1 MTPRQFG
8 GVLRTAD
15 YPPPVWRGPFAVRS
29 TRAQHPV
36 WPGILSLPLRST
48 REMWRVPQTQERDV
62 KRLITLTVN
71 GTAYEVAIEPR
82 QSLLQLLREEL
93 HLTGTKEGCSE
104 GECGACTVLLDGKT
118 VDSCLIFALE
128 AQGRDVTTIEGLA
141 QGDQLHPVQ
150 KAFAEYGAVQCGFC
164 TPGMILAAKALLDSN
179 PHPTETEIRQGIAGN
194 LCRCTG
200 YVKIVEA
207 IQAAARG

>member
-1 MTPRQFG
+1 
-8 GVLRTAD
+8 
-15 YPPPVWRGPFAVRS
+15 
-29 TRAQHPV
+29 
-36 WPGILSLPLRST
+36 
-48 REMWRVPQTQERDV
+48 V

-71 GTAYEVAIEPR
+71 GNKYEVAIEPR
-82 QSLLQLLREEL
+82 QSLLQVLREEL

-104 GECGACTVLLDGKT
+104 GECGACTVLLDGQT

-128 AQGRDVTTIEGLA
+128 ANGREVGTIEGLA
-141 QGDQLHPVQ
+141 TGDTLHPLQ
-150 KAFAEYGAVQCGFC
+150 KAFAEYGGVQCGFC

-179 PHPTETEIRQGIAGN
+179 PHPTEADIRQGISGN

-207 IQAAARG
+207 IKAVAKSTAG

>member
-1 MTPRQFG
+1 MPRVTPH
-8 GVLRTAD
+8 AD
-15 YPPPVWRGPFAVRS
+15 
-29 TRAQHPV
+29 
-36 WPGILSLPLRST
+36 
-48 REMWRVPQTQERDV
+48 
-62 KRLITLTVN
+62 ITLRVN
-71 GTAYEVAIEPR
+71 GADHALHADTR
-82 QSLLQLLREEL
+82 TTLLDALREHL
-93 HLTGTKEGCSE
+93 GLTGAKKGCDH
-104 GECGACTVLLDGKT
+104 GQCGACTVLVDGRRANA
-118 VDSCLIFALE
+118 CLLLAVAVEGL
-128 AQGRDVTTIEGLA
+128 DVTTIEGLA

-207 IQAAARG
+207 IQAAVRG

>member
-1 MTPRQFG
+1 M
-8 GVLRTAD
+8 
-15 YPPPVWRGPFAVRS
+15 
-29 TRAQHPV
+29 
-36 WPGILSLPLRST
+36 
-48 REMWRVPQTQERDV
+48 
-62 KRLITLTVN
+62 TLTVN
-71 GTAYEVAIEPR
+71 GTPYEVAIEPR

-104 GECGACTVLLDGKT
+104 GECGACTVLLNGKT

-128 AQGRDVTTIEGLA
+128 AQGLEVTTIEGLA

-179 PHPTETEIRQGIAGN
+179 PHPTELEIRQGISGN

-207 IQAAARG
+207 IQAAARA

>member
-1 MTPRQFG
+1 M
-8 GVLRTAD
+8 
-15 YPPPVWRGPFAVRS
+15 
-29 TRAQHPV
+29 
-36 WPGILSLPLRST
+36 
-48 REMWRVPQTQERDV
+48 
-62 KRLITLTVN
+62 TLTVN
-71 GTAYEVAIEPR
+71 DTRYEVAIEPR

-128 AQGRDVTTIEGLA
+128 AQGREVTTIEGLA

-179 PHPTETEIRQGIAGN
+179 PHPSELEIRQGISGN